1 MSPAAAAGCVGC
13 TTHSCDGDTAD
24 THLLLIVWDG
34 NVSLWPGSCV
44 AGGGGRGVI
53 WIPLSRLRRNVKT
66 EDADH

>member
-44 AGGGGRGVI
+44 AGGGGVRGY
-53 WIPLSRLRRNVKT
+53 LDTSFQT
-66 EDADH
+66 AEECGDADHSH